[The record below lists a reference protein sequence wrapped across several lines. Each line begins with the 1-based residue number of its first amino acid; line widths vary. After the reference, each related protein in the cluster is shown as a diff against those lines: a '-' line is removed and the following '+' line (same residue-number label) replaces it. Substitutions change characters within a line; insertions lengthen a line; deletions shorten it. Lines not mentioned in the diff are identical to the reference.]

1 MAAPLA
7 SKVVIVTGGATGI
20 GRAVADR
27 VVSDGGAVVIG
38 GRRRDTG
45 ERAARQLREA
55 GGRALFI
62 AADVTVE
69 REVERLVAAAVA
81 EFGRL
86 DGAVNNAGGVNASG
100 PVHTVDGPAWHADL
114 EQNLTSVFYCLKY
127 QIPAMIASPGGGSII
142 NNASI
147 GGVRGIPGLAP
158 YVAAKHGVVGLTRAF
173 SNELA
178 IHGIRVNSVH
188 PTGVS
193 SEGMGIGGG
202 AAAGPLFAADQRMQ
216 LNGLNMLPDL
226 DAGPDAPYGPVP
238 VITPRE
244 ISNAVLFLASDE
256 ARYITG
262 VALPVDAGNTNKP

>member
-1 MAAPLA
+1 MWQARLMAGPLA

-45 ERAARQLREA
+45 ERAAGQLREA
-55 GGRALFI
+55 GGRALFV

-100 PVHTVDGPAWHADL
+100 PVHTVDGPAWQADL

-147 GGVRGIPGLAP
+147 GGVRGISGLAP
-158 YVAAKHGVVGLTRAF
+158 YVAAKHGVVGLTRSAALEGAGRGVRVNALVTGNVDTALYRDLLGVPPEGALPGPAPNPTGRVSDPAEIASFVAF
-173 SNELA
+173 LLSDESAFITGAALA
-178 IHGIRVNSVH
+178 ID
-188 PTGVS
+188 
-193 SEGMGIGGG
+193 GG
-202 AAAGPLFAADQRMQ
+202 ATAQ
-216 LNGLNMLPDL
+216 
-226 DAGPDAPYGPVP
+226 
-238 VITPRE
+238 
-244 ISNAVLFLASDE
+244 
-256 ARYITG
+256 
-262 VALPVDAGNTNKP
+262 